1 CLCQFIIRLPHS
13 AGGSAMTSVLIRPV
27 GPDDHVRG
35 PADAPITLVEYGDYE
50 CRHCGLAHVVLKQ
63 VFEDVGDEV
72 RFVFRNSPI
81 AEVHAHSRPAAE
93 AAEAVAARGGQDA
106 FWTMHDLLFE
116 NQDALQEDDL
126 IEYAAAAGV
135 DPVAV
140 AEDLATAARRA
151 RVQRDV
157 HSGMRSGV
165 KGTPTFFVNGR
176 RFEGDWTDPAALSEA
191 LRDGARGHTH
201 TAH

>member
-1 CLCQFIIRLPHS
+1 
-13 AGGSAMTSVLIRPV
+13 MTSVLIPPV
-27 GPDDHVRG
+27 GADDHVRG
-35 PADAPITLVEYGDYE
+35 PADASITLVQYGDYE

-63 VFEDVGDEV
+63 VFEDLGDQV
-72 RFVFRNSPI
+72 RFVFRNFPI
-81 AEVHAHSRPAAE
+81 GKVHSHAWLAAE
-93 AAEAVAARGGQDA
+93 AAESVAARGGEEA
-106 FWTMHDLLFE
+106 FWTMHDLMFE
-116 NQDALQEDDL
+116 NQDALQPDEV

-140 AEDLATAARRA
+140 ADDLATAAQRQ

-157 HSGMRSGV
+157 NSGMRSGV
-165 KGTPTFFVNGR
+165 RATPTFFVNGR

-191 LRDGARGHTH
+191 LQDGTRGHTH